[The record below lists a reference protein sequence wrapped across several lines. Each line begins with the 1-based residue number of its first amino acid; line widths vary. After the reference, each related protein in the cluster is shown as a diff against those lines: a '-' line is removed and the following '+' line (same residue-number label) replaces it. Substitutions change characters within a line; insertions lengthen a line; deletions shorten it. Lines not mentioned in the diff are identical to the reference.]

1 MLFWTVVTFITYSL
15 VYFIISQKKIKRLQN
30 ANLKLNMSLSEKG
43 HVMHN
48 SMNVKGQLKKEMSN

>member
-15 VYFIISQKKIKRLQN
+15 VYFVISQRKIKRLQN
-30 ANLKLNMSLSEKG
+30 ANLKLNMNRSEKG

-48 SMNVKGQLKKEMSN
+48 SMSVKGQLKKEMAN